1 MKKIRTLGFLLPLVL
16 LFAACGS
23 PPDSAA
29 GSAGGAAKPS
39 GPYYQGE
46 GGKGIS
52 IAVLAPQPQN
62 LAEDED
68 WLPLFVQGSLTNILT
83 NFSAMTVIDR
93 QNDQMIKAE
102 QLLSETGYYSDTN
115 AVEIGNMLNAQYI
128 LAGHIIKTPAGMYS
142 LQTAISAAASAE
154 VQASY
159 NADCTAAQ
167 LKNGEAVNLAASHLL
182 EQMKVELTAAGK
194 SALSAQSESSAKA
207 QSALSR
213 AISAQKDGSVAEAM
227 TLFQNALSLDS
238 SLGEAEKLFKT
249 LTADVTSGNIGESV
263 RSEIARHNT
272 LLRIFTGAE
281 DYYVS
286 HPPYILVYDSYL
298 IWGNISSSNKRRA
311 SFEFTVRPDPSSF
324 QVIKQLMTSTL
335 EIQKELGLTNWP
347 FQPVPA
353 QSGEPVIAERT
364 ETQRNPPR
372 TVRRRVS
379 VFGKQVESRRSPVYD
394 FPAELTHSVQFEAA
408 LLNDQG
414 KIIARGKASMP
425 LAVGKETTLL
435 KDPKSLIVSYPG
447 ETLSQCTFD
456 VPVAEITKTMTLQ
469 ILSLDGVSAE
479 SGNVNIV
486 QVSKKI
492 PRADAEDDAFEFK

>member
-1 MKKIRTLGFLLPLVL
+1 MKKRIHGFLAAGLVSL

-23 PPDSAA
+23 SPDSAA
-29 GSAGGAAKPS
+29 ESGTAGAKPS

-46 GGKGIS
+46 GGKGIR

-62 LAEDED
+62 LAEDET

-102 QLLSETGYYSDTN
+102 QLLSETGYYSDKN

-142 LQTAISAAASAE
+142 LQTAVSDAASAE
-154 VQASY
+154 LAASY

-167 LKNGEAVNLAASHLL
+167 LKNGEAVNLAASGLL
-182 EQMKVELTAAGK
+182 EQMKVELTASGK

-213 AISAQKDGSVAEAM
+213 AITAQKDGAVAEAM

-238 SLGEAEKLFKT
+238 SLGEAEKLFQT

-263 RSEIARHNT
+263 RGEIARHNT
-272 LLRIFTGAE
+272 LLKIFTDAE
-281 DYYVS
+281 EYYTS
-286 HPPYILVYDSYL
+286 HPPYILVYDAYL
-298 IWGNISSSNKRRA
+298 IWGDISRSNRRKA

-324 QVIKQLMTSTL
+324 QVIKQLMVSTL
-335 EIQKELGLTNWP
+335 AIQEELRLENWP
-347 FQPVPA
+347 FRPA
-353 QSGEPVIAERT
+353 ST
-364 ETQRNPPR
+364 
-372 TVRRRVS
+372 S
-379 VFGKQVESRRSPVYD
+379 VFGKRVEGSKAVYD
-394 FPAELTHSVQFEAA
+394 FPAERRHAVQFEAV

-414 KIIARGKASMP
+414 KAIAKGGGSMYLAMGKD
-425 LAVGKETTLL
+425 TTFLGE
-435 KDPKSLIVSYPG
+435 PKSLVVSYPG
-447 ETLSQCTFD
+447 ETVSQCSFD
-456 VPVAEITKTMTLQ
+456 VPVAEMTKTMTLQ
-469 ILSLDGVSAE
+469 ILSLDGVSAG
-479 SGNVNIV
+479 SGNVTIV
-486 QVSKKI
+486 QAAKKI
-492 PRADAEDDAFEFK
+492 PRVDAEDEAFEFK